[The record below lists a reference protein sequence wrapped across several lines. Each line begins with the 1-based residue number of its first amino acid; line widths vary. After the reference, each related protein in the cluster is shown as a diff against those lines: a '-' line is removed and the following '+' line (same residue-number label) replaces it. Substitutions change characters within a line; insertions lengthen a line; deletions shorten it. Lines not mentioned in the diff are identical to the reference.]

1 MVARLPA
8 GVRRRRGLCGS
19 PDKSSGFV
27 GVRELGSKGVKTIV
41 FGVYFVDGRQETGV
55 QTIVLETWNLWEH
68 W

>member
-1 MVARLPA
+1 MARQINPVALW
-8 GVRRRRGLCGS
+8 
-19 PDKSSGFV
+19 
-27 GVRELGSKGVKTIV
+27 ELGSKGVKTIV

>member
-1 MVARLPA
+1 MVARLPD
-8 GVRRRRGLCGS
+8 GGRRRRGLCGS
-19 PDKSSGFV
+19 PDKSSGFL

-41 FGVYFVDGRQETGV
+41 FGVYFGDGRLETGV